1 MYRGYTRIARQLA
14 EAVRSIPPS
23 EAPRVAEVLRRGD
36 RLDLA
41 AVYAAGF
48 QRLLST
54 LLEWEEH
61 CPGRPDRRSREPCRS
76 IERFLDEVARDVGVA
91 AYFNLEIKRLL
102 TRLHMDFSPVAAAP
116 RWMLTFASRYGM
128 DLAGAL
134 TSLDPVEQVVRV
146 PYYLALMGVVD
157 GFARRMVDLYSQRES
172 DVAAAMASY
181 VYYEVV
187 EPLSSIALPLE
198 VLLEVE
204 AARSRGGLEEAY
216 RVYADAV
223 VRLLYRSMGLD
234 ASEVGGGE
242 AEGVRRGRG
251 EAEARG

>member
-1 MYRGYTRIARQLA
+1 LYRGYTRIAQQLV
-14 EAVRSIPPS
+14 EAMRSIAPG
-23 EAPRVAEVLRRGD
+23 EAPRVAEALRSGD

-116 RWMLTFASRYGM
+116 RWMLTFASRYEL

-134 TSLDPVEQVVRV
+134 TSLDPVEQVVRA
-146 PYYLALMGVVD
+146 PYYLALMNVVD
-157 GFARRMVDLYSQRES
+157 AFARRMVDLYSQRES

-181 VYYEVV
+181 VYYEIV
-187 EPLSSIALPLE
+187 EPLASMVLPLE

-204 AARSRGGLEEAY
+204 AGRGQAGLEEAY

-223 VRLLYRSMGLD
+223 VRLLYRSVGLAD
-234 ASEVGGGE
+234 GGE
-242 AEGVRRGRG
+242 AAGARHGRGR
-251 EAEARG
+251 AEARG